1 MEGLHERVGVAPDDR
16 PLRVSPLLS
25 VHTNVVLTSVIR
37 PPNAPQL
44 RQSMPLYLTARVHSL
59 LMSTLLQPSAM
70 LLALW
75 YIVRLPVYLG
85 APGLGPEHVKER
97 RFRVEL
103 LSDTRDVLDGE
114 SPEGTATF
122 RLIVL
127 GCMLAN
133 KWLDDHTFSNKT
145 WSVLAL

>member
-1 MEGLHERVGVAPDDR
+1 MEGLHKHANTSPDDCT
-16 PLRVSPLLS
+16 LHVSLLS
-25 VHTNVVLTSVIR
+25 FVHMTMVNSSNRL
-37 PPNAPQL
+37 PNAPQL
-44 RQSMPLYLTARVHSL
+44 RQPMPLYLISRVHSL

-75 YIVRLPVYLG
+75 YIVQLPVYFG

-103 LSDTRDVLDGE
+103 LNDARNVVEGE
-114 SPEGTATF
+114 SLEGAATF

-145 WSVLAL
+145 W

>member
-1 MEGLHERVGVAPDDR
+1 
-16 PLRVSPLLS
+16 
-25 VHTNVVLTSVIR
+25 
-37 PPNAPQL
+37 
-44 RQSMPLYLTARVHSL
+44 
-59 LMSTLLQPSAM
+59 M

-85 APGLGPEHVKER
+85 AAGLGPEHVKER

-103 LSDTRDVLDGE
+103 LSDTRDILDGE
-114 SPEGTATF
+114 SLEGTATF

-145 WSVLAL
+145 WSAFVLKMMHSVH

>member
-1 MEGLHERVGVAPDDR
+1 M
-16 PLRVSPLLS
+16 
-25 VHTNVVLTSVIR
+25 
-37 PPNAPQL
+37 
-44 RQSMPLYLTARVHSL
+44 
-59 LMSTLLQPSAM
+59 
-70 LLALW
+70 
-75 YIVRLPVYLG
+75 
-85 APGLGPEHVKER
+85 KER

-103 LSDTRDVLDGE
+103 LSDTRDLVGGE

-145 WSVLAL
+145 WSVPVLTIVHSLY